1 MEGEKVIVKKVRRG
15 GGHGGHH
22 GGSWKVAYADF
33 VTAMMAFFLLMWLLT
48 ALKAKQKM
56 EMAVYFKE
64 YNALKGKKDI
74 EQKIDMKMRA
84 VMEPQKPDGQGKGD
98 LGVIDSGLTVERD
111 QFMQAMRNEIEMR
124 LNEVQGQ
131 VLVDVTPDGAVRIQ
145 LVDLEGSP
153 MFLSGSPEM
162 TPVAKRIL
170 AVITERIR
178 NADVHIAV
186 EGHTDAYAYS
196 SGGLTNW
203 ELSTQRASAARR
215 ELEADGFSP
224 DRLLRVTGLA
234 ATQPLVGDN
243 PFDPRNRRISILVY
257 YR

>member
-15 GGHGGHH
+15 GEHGGHH

-48 ALKAKQKM
+48 SLKAKQKM
-56 EMAVYFKE
+56 EMATYFKE

-74 EQKIDMKMRA
+74 EQKIDLKMKAIMEA
-84 VMEPQKPDGQGKGD
+84 VKPDGQGRGD
-98 LGVIDSGLTVERD
+98 LGVLDSGITVQRD
-111 QFMQAMRNEIEMR
+111 EFMKVMKNEIEVR
-124 LNEVQGQ
+124 LSDVQGQ
-131 VLVDVTPDGAVRIQ
+131 VLVDITPDGAVRIQ
-145 LVDLEGSP
+145 LVDVEGSP
-153 MFLSGSPEM
+153 MFTSGSAEP
-162 TPVAKRIL
+162 TAVARKIL
-170 AVITERIR
+170 GVIAERIR
-178 NADVHIAV
+178 NADVKIAI

-196 SGGLTNW
+196 SAGLTNW

-215 ELEADGFSP
+215 ELETDGYSP

>member
-15 GGHGGHH
+15 GHEGGHH

-48 ALKAKQKM
+48 SLKAKQKM
-56 EMAVYFKE
+56 EMATYFNE

-74 EQKIDMKMRA
+74 QQKIDMKMKA
-84 VMEPQKPDGQGKGD
+84 ILDPKKAEGQGKGD
-98 LGVIDSGLTVERD
+98 LGIIDSGLTVQRD
-111 QFMQAMRNEIEMR
+111 QLMQAMKSEIELR
-124 LNEVQGQ
+124 LKEVQDQ

-145 LVDLEGSP
+145 LVDVEGNP
-153 MFLSGSPEM
+153 MFPSGSPVL
-162 TPVAKRIL
+162 TPVAKQIL
-170 AVITERIR
+170 GVICERIR
-178 NADVHIAV
+178 NADVRIAI
-186 EGHTDAYAYS
+186 EGHTDAFAYA

-203 ELSTQRASAARR
+203 ELSTQRASAARK
-215 ELEADGFSP
+215 ELEADGYSP